1 MCREKVVATVKKALN
16 DKPRRPSSRKKKS
29 SKLLK
34 RTRVLPG
41 TAENQIGSNAV
52 DQSIASSTKL
62 MSSTNLKLLQ
72 ISSKN
77 LASFSANQGSG
88 SMLDDEETEIIE
100 HTELFSMTDNTTVPV
115 LFSLYDGLTDLSF
128 CDVC

>member
-1 MCREKVVATVKKALN
+1 MRREKVVATVKKALN
-16 DKPRRPSSRKKKS
+16 DKPRRPSSRKKS

-41 TAENQIGSNAV
+41 TAENQISSNAV

-62 MSSTNLKLLQ
+62 MSSTNLKRLQ